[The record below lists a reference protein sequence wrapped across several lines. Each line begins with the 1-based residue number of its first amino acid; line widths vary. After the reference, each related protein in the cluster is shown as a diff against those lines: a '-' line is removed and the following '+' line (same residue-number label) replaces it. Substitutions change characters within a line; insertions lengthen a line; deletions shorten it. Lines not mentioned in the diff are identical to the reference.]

1 MVQFQSPCRLDNMCQ
16 RLDDTKS
23 ELSAL
28 LNDEVAA
35 RNQTDSEVSTNANDI
50 DALEDRA
57 DKLEVTRVS
66 VLGTVF

>member
-28 LNDEVAA
+28 LDDEVAA

-50 DALEDRA
+50 NALEARA

-66 VLGTVF
+66 VVGAVF